1 METKRAEFA
10 SKAFRFSRLEEGV
23 EIGRAYL
30 FIIRNDLHEKPYYGL
45 LEDVFV
51 HEKYRKIGVAKKL
64 IGEIIEE
71 AKRQECYK
79 LILRCNPNLRE
90 FYNSLGFKEVDKL
103 EFRMSF
109 E

>member
-1 METKRAEFA
+1 METKRAEFTSRA
-10 SKAFRFSRLEEGV
+10 FKFSKLEEGV

-51 HEKYRKIGVAKKL
+51 AEEYRGRGIATDLVKEV
-64 IGEIIEE
+64 IGEFR
-71 AKRQECYK
+71 RQECYK
-79 LILRCNPNLRE
+79 LILMCNPELRS
-90 FYNSLGFKEVDKL
+90 FYEHLGFKQTNEL
-103 EFRMSF
+103 EFRMDF